1 MSKLNDKQ
9 NQGKVMKPALSL
21 APPEWEDDDNALG
34 SALLELQE
42 ELRQTYLGI
51 IQELS
56 LDLNQEY
63 QQEIS
68 YLRKEVLEAKD
79 LRCLLALRG
88 RLEAVVRHFAGSL
101 AGTRERAA
109 QVIDELLQHLKAV
122 ELLILESIGNT
133 AHLQKERDAFADEL
147 LLKVDD
153 IQKCVDGAGS
163 IADMKKLLAMRLAA
177 FRKIIGLQRSKE
189 HQRLEQLQ
197 REVKHIRQK
206 FDDVRQRVS
215 YLKRENSSLADQV
228 RIDYLTRIP
237 NRRALEERLEIE
249 MARFKRHGHRFSLA
263 LMDMDNFK
271 DINDNFGHPVGDRCL
286 VEVAER
292 LRQRLRTSDMV
303 ARYGGDEFVILL
315 PETSAK
321 QAVLVAE
328 LLRKHIEDTEFTVRN
343 LRVPVTVSLG
353 VTQTEEDDQ
362 EVFDVLERADRA
374 LYQAKIDGRNRVV
387 RF

>member
-1 MSKLNDKQ
+1 
-9 NQGKVMKPALSL
+9 MKPPLTL
-21 APPEWEDDDNALG
+21 MPPEWDEDDDSLG
-34 SALLELQE
+34 GALLELQE
-42 ELRQTYLGI
+42 ELRQSYLGI

-56 LDLNQEY
+56 LDLNRPYQE
-63 QQEIS
+63 EIAE
-68 YLRKEVLEAKD
+68 LRQEVLEAKG
-79 LRCLLALRG
+79 LSALLGLG
-88 RLEAVVRHFAGSL
+88 KRLEAVVRHFADNLTHG
-101 AGTRERAA
+101 RERSLK
-109 QVIDELLQHLKAV
+109 IIGELLQHLKAV
-122 ELLILESIGNT
+122 ELLILESVGKS
-133 AHLQKERDAFADEL
+133 ARVQKDRDAFASQL

-153 IQKCVDGAGS
+153 IQKCVEDTGS
-163 IADMKKLLAMRLAA
+163 LTKLKELLARRLEA
-177 FRKIIGLQRSKE
+177 FRNIIDQQRAKE
-189 HQRLEQLQ
+189 HRRLEQLQ
-197 REVKHIRQK
+197 QEIKHIRQK
-206 FDDVRQRVS
+206 FDDVRLRIS
-215 YLKRENSSLADQV
+215 RLKRENSSLADQV

-237 NRRALEERLEIE
+237 NRRALEERLRVE

-292 LRQRLRTSDMV
+292 LRQRLRASDMV

-315 PETSAK
+315 PETSAE

-328 LLRKHIEDTEFTVRN
+328 LLRKHIESTEFTVRN

-374 LYQAKIDGRNRVV
+374 LYQAKLDGRNCVV